1 MRFFSGRSLFTSLFA
16 PSRSDDYLAR
26 YVLREHAR
34 GRALA
39 DVLDDPYVRNRSTPE
54 QRVRLAV
61 LTPGQLLDLG
71 LGNLLHHRSTSVSPG
86 FWPSWIWPSWIWP
99 PRIWLSAAM
108 GIASHVGRLRAS

>member
-1 MRFFSGRSLFTSLFA
+1 MRLFTGRSLFTFLFA

-54 QRVRLAV
+54 QRRRLLERPEVIAELGDKALSEARLA
-61 LTPGQLLDLG
+61 LPAD
-71 LGNLLHHRSTSVSPG
+71 
-86 FWPSWIWPSWIWP
+86 
-99 PRIWLSAAM
+99 A
-108 GIASHVGRLRAS
+108 